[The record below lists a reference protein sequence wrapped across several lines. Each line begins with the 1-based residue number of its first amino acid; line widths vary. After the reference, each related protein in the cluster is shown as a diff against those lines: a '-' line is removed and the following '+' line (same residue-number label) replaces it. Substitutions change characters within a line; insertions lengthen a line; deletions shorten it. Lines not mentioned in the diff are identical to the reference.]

1 MFGIAPRW
9 AHRGDIGVGAFA
21 EAGNAVVLRALGFR
35 VATDH
40 QNLAQLGRLDPGIRK
55 RQVACA
61 AKPEFG
67 ALAVLRKSGRASCR
81 ERVCQYVSISVV
93 AVSLNR
99 NNHLDCTDTK
109 LKTYTT
115 IIQIE

>member
-67 ALAVLRKSGRASCR
+67 ALAGLRIHENPAPPAMLGDDQIKAARSEERRVGKEWVSTGRSR
-81 ERVCQYVSISVV
+81 WSP
-93 AVSLNR
+93 
-99 NNHLDCTDTK
+99 
-109 LKTYTT
+109 
-115 IIQIE
+115 